1 MDLRIGIA
9 QSPRELEIELP
20 DDTDR
25 DALKAAIEAAVA
37 DESTLWVTDKKGADI
52 GINADRITFVQL
64 GASDGARKIGF
75 A

>member
-9 QSPRELEIELP
+9 QSPRELEIELS

>member
-25 DALKAAIEAAVA
+25 DALKAAIEAAVS

-52 GINADRITFVQL
+52 GINADRITFVSL